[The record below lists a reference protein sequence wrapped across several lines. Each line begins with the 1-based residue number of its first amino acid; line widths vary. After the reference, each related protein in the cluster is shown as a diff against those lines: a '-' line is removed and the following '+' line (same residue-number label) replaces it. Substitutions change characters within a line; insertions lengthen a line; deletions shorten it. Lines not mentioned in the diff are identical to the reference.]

1 MHAYRPQAQ
10 RRDVNVMRGFS
21 STFLLFFYQI
31 ALGGLFALA
40 GTPFHEIE
48 RAFYKS
54 TAGVLYV
61 IALLGLWGKSAL
73 YIDQISIGLSLSV
86 GLEIVLHV
94 AFLAAFSSYMASLWM
109 ERQSFRARS
118 FAASVLTGLAGLI
131 VSAHSFYQAPLI
143 SIETVIYPASFFLSA
158 LLLGSVTIGMLIGH
172 WYLIDTGQSLEP
184 FIRIFRF
191 FVMTLIAQCIFF
203 LLAPVAVAAI
213 GTPPSAAALAI
224 AYERHFTLL
233 TLRVLVGQVA
243 PLILSWM
250 IWRTLLIPH
259 TMAATGLFYIALLG
273 VFVGEILGRQ
283 ILALTTLP
291 F

>member
-94 AFLAAFSSYMASLWM
+94 AFLSAFSSYMASLWM